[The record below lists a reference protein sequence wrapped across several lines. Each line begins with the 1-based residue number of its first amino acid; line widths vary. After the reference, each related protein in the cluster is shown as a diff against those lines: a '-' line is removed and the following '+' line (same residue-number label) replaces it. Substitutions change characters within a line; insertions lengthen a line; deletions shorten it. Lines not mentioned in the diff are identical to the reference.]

1 MDKSV
6 KLPTRIYE
14 KTNTYTSPF
23 TIKGGFNKTLHSED
37 VYTPHPR
44 GSKTLEETADISG
57 TRSKVSKGGEVTSKG
72 FNSVT

>member
-6 KLPTRIYE
+6 KLPTQIYE

-44 GSKTLEETADISG
+44 GSKTLEETADRSG
-57 TRSKVSKGGEVTSKG
+57 T
-72 FNSVT
+72 